1 MRLQRKWAMLI
12 VLAVAIGGGLLAFR
26 PTSKEAVGQGAETKA
41 SADEAAIRAAIKEYG
56 VALAK
61 GDLDAVLSFWADD
74 ADFVDD
80 AGNMTRGKEAL
91 KAKFRAALP
100 EMKGST
106 YSGKINSIKFLRPE
120 ICVVNGTL
128 DRTTKEGVKESGRY
142 AIVWSKTGDK
152 WLISN
157 AHDLPLEINHLPSHA
172 AAQLNGLE
180 WLVGDWVDDT
190 EKIDVDLHVH
200 WAANKAFLLLDYK
213 VKREGAE
220 PMEVTVRVGWD
231 GAQKRIRSWNFD
243 SHGGFGEGLW
253 TKDGKKWLIGMV
265 GVLPDGGTGGSTN
278 VYEFVDANTFIW
290 RATDRDVDGQPL
302 ADSEVKFVR
311 KPAAK

>member
-1 MRLQRKWAMLI
+1 MRLHRRWAMLI
-12 VLAVAIGGGLLAFR
+12 AVAVAIGGGLLAFR
-26 PTSKEAVGQGAETKA
+26 PAPREAIGQGADPKA

-61 GDLDAVLSFWADD
+61 GDLDGVLAFWADD

-80 AGNMTRGKEAL
+80 AGNITRGKAAL
-91 KAKFRAALP
+91 TAKFKESLP
-100 EMKGST
+100 HMKGST
-106 YSGKINSIKFLRPE
+106 YSGKIHSVKFLRPE
-120 ICVVNGTL
+120 ICMVDGTL

-142 AIVWSKTGDK
+142 AVVWTKTGDK

-157 AHDLPLEINHLPSHA
+157 AHDLPLEINDLPSLA

-190 EKIDVDLHVH
+190 EKIDVALHVH
-200 WAANKAFLLLDYK
+200 WATNKAFLLMDYK

-231 GAQKRIRSWNFD
+231 GAQGRIRSWMFD
-243 SHGGFGEGLW
+243 SQGGFGEAFW
-253 TKDGKKWLIGMV
+253 TKDGKKWLVGMV

-278 VYEFVDANTFIW
+278 IYEFVDANTFIW

-302 ADSEVKFVR
+302 ADAEVKFVR